1 MTTNPLDFPPL
12 GDSQRSVRR
21 LKATRVRLIISIPT
35 LLLLLTLGT
44 GLFSYQYLLGRA
56 DMQKF
61 LAAAAPTHAQATKHL
76 EMEGILEES
85 AIRVLRISLALSLA
99 AVVVGLVLAL
109 QIIRPIREL
118 TETARQ
124 LVHGDL
130 SRRPRIP
137 HLGEFADLGMTF
149 NRVVDHLQRLF
160 RERNRILEGGAEANI
175 VWLDFLGRVKSMD
188 PSAATLF
195 SRSADHLIGQSIFDL
210 IPELSQM
217 EEFRQVFRA
226 EEKSPPLE
234 RPLTYMVETSLKPA
248 ETPLLLGITLA
259 LMRDQKNI
267 PMGYLLMLRNLSAL
281 RSFHEQMMRADR
293 LAALGTFATGMAHEI
308 RNPLASVKGMVQLL
322 GEMRDTERLP
332 AFTERIVEE
341 IARMELLIAEVM
353 DFAQPEA
360 LQPVATNLV
369 TLAREA
375 LETAISRCNPQQHH
389 IRITRELN
397 PLPRCLAE
405 PRRLHRALVN
415 IMINAFE
422 ATPPG
427 GEVVIRTQRLD
438 DQHSGERPLV
448 ISIINTGEPV
458 PPADRQRIFE
468 PFYTTKSSGTGLGL
482 PIAYQIIASN
492 RGAIEVECSEGKTS
506 FRIRLPES
514 VPET

>member
-1 MTTNPLDFPPL
+1 MTTTPLDLTPF
-12 GDSQRSVRR
+12 DENQRSVRR

-56 DMQKF
+56 DMQKL
-61 LAAAAPTHAQATKHL
+61 LAAAAPTHSQAAKHL
-76 EMEGILEES
+76 EMEGILEEA
-85 AIRVLRISLALSLA
+85 AIRVLRISLALSAA
-99 AVVVGLVLAL
+99 AVVVGLILAL

-149 NRVVDHLQRLF
+149 NRVVDHLQKLF

-188 PSAATLF
+188 PSAAALF
-195 SRSADHLIGQSIFDL
+195 SRSPDHLIGQSIFDL
-210 IPELSQM
+210 IPELATI
-217 EEFRQVFRA
+217 EEFRRVFRA
-226 EEKSPPLE
+226 EEKAPPLE
-234 RPLTYMVETSLKPA
+234 RPLTYMVESSLKHSD
-248 ETPLLLGITLA
+248 TPLVLGITLA

-281 RSFHEQMMRADR
+281 RSFHEQMQRADR

-322 GEMRDTERLP
+322 GEMRDTQRLP

-360 LQPVATNLV
+360 TQPVATNLI
-369 TLAREA
+369 TLVREA
-375 LETAISRCNPQQHH
+375 LEIAENRCDPEEHR
-389 IRITRELN
+389 IRITRDLN
-397 PLPRCLAE
+397 PLPRCLVE
-405 PRRLHRALVN
+405 PRRMHRALVN
-415 IMINAFE
+415 IIVNAFE
-422 ATPPG
+422 ATPDG
-427 GEVVIRTQRLD
+427 GEVVIRTHRLD
-438 DQHSGERPLV
+438 DQHSGDRPLT
-448 ISIINTGEPV
+448 ISIINTGEPI

-468 PFYTTKSSGTGLGL
+468 PFYTTKPSGTGLGL

-492 RGAIEVECSEGKTS
+492 RGNIEVECSEGKTA
-506 FRIRLPES
+506 FRVRLPES
-514 VPET
+514 PPET